1 MRGCAERA
9 ARRAWKLSRPESA
22 QNKKKKAAARAR
34 LQAAAGDFHIAVNPA
49 ALNSDLAAFVSL
61 TAPALSTAGV
71 LLDGALP
78 PSAPPPHTHPS
89 PLPTCVADSDDDDD
103 DDEEPDDDDDDDA
116 ADFPPDAAPGPSG
129 GRREDDGPGG
139 PGGLAGGPPLVL
151 VT

>member
-22 QNKKKKAAARAR
+22 QNKKKKATARAR

-78 PSAPPPHTHPS
+78 PSAPPLIHTPHPS
-89 PLPTCVADSDDDDD
+89 PRAWQTPTTTTTTTKSPTTTTTTTRRTSRLTRPRARQADAVRTTGLVAQ
-103 DDEEPDDDDDDDA
+103 
-116 ADFPPDAAPGPSG
+116 
-129 GRREDDGPGG
+129 
-139 PGGLAGGPPLVL
+139 V
-151 VT
+151 V